1 MRNLSR
7 SLPAGGLLLC
17 LLIASGA
24 LGEEGGLFGQ
34 DPGLKGEA
42 EGMRRMVLRRAER
55 MRLARPDTGEVD
67 FRDYDIRVRL
77 HPARHFLEEEAVV
90 VFRSRVPRLSDVDF
104 ALYDDTLAIRSVTR
118 GRDTLSWAY
127 DDTLWVL
134 HVRLRDTLALG
145 EEDTLRIVYSGFITP
160 ELSRSL
166 DYACLLDSNLAFC
179 TYAPF
184 VWYPAPY
191 DYFYSS
197 RVDDRA
203 SGTVRL
209 TVPKGYLAVSS
220 GALIDSAAT
229 DTTQTFA
236 WSTSNPVVEFNFAC
250 APYAMASR
258 PYAGIALR
266 YYDFD
271 TTGAGYTFTATQS
284 VLDFFSRAFTRY
296 DYEKLAFANQY
307 QPYGYGG
314 YTLVIMPLPGGLSIL
329 AHEVAHQWWGHVVGV
344 RFLEEVWLNEGFAS
358 YSEALFQEDSLGR
371 QELRYR
377 MDGWASWYLSLP
389 PSEDE
394 PIVPAPWS
402 SNHYYEIVYLKG
414 AWVLH
419 MLRGVVGDSAY
430 FDLMKAYASAYQDS
444 STTVAL
450 FRQAAEQRSGRGLG
464 WFFDEWLFRRGA
476 PRYSYSWE
484 AQRTGNDTFQLT
496 LVVNQLDSLF
506 AMPIQTTVYTPG
518 GAREEWPRVDG
529 LSDTFR
535 FLLSQAPDS
544 VLLDKD
550 NWLLDR
556 GITRVG
562 VEAGTPSLPLTT
574 ALYPLHPNPFHGS
587 TNIEYSL
594 AEKGRVRLSVYNIS
608 GQLVRELV
616 NKAQAPGR
624 YSASWDGRDRE
635 AHRLP
640 SGVYFFR
647 LQTEAF
653 SDMKKAVL
661 VR

>member
-1 MRNLSR
+1 MRYFSR
-7 SLPAGGLLLC
+7 FLPTAGLLLC

-24 LGEEGGLFGQ
+24 PGEEGGLFQQ
-34 DPGLKGEA
+34 DPGVKGEA
-42 EGMRRMVLRRAER
+42 ERMRRMVLRRAER
-55 MRLARPDTGEVD
+55 IRLARPDTGEVD
-67 FRDYDIRVRL
+67 FRDYDLRVRL

-90 VFRSRVPRLSDVDF
+90 VFRSRVPQLSEVGF
-104 ALYDDTLAIRSVTR
+104 VLYDDTLAIRSVTS
-118 GRDTLSWAY
+118 GRDTLIWAY

-134 HVRLRDTLALG
+134 HVRLRDTLGLG
-145 EEDTLRIVYSGFITP
+145 EEDTLHIVYSGYITT

-197 RVDDRA
+197 RVDEKA

-220 GALIDSAAT
+220 GALIDSTST

-236 WSTSNPVVEFNFAC
+236 WSTTNPVMEFNFAC
-250 APYAMASR
+250 APYVMASR

-271 TTGAGYTFTATQS
+271 TTGAGYTFTAAGS
-284 VLDFFSRAFTRY
+284 VLDFFSRAFTPY
-296 DYEKLAFANQY
+296 DFEKLAFANQY

-314 YTLVIMPLPGGLSIL
+314 YTLVIMPLPGDLSFL
-329 AHEVAHQWWGHVVGV
+329 AHETAHEWWGHVVGL
-344 RFLEEVWLNEGFAS
+344 RYLEEVWLNEGFAS
-358 YSEALFQEDSLGR
+358 YSDALFQEDSLGR
-371 QELRYR
+371 QELRYQ
-377 MDGWASWYLSLP
+377 MDSWGSWYLSIP

-414 AWVLH
+414 AWILH

-444 STTVAL
+444 SATVAL
-450 FRQAAEQRSGRGLG
+450 FRQAAEQRSGHGLG
-464 WFFDEWLFRRGA
+464 WFFDEWLYHTGA
-476 PRYSYSWE
+476 PRYTYAWQSR
-484 AQRTGNDTFQLT
+484 QIGTDTFQLT
-496 LVVNQLDSLF
+496 LWVNQLDSLF
-506 AMPIQTTVYTPG
+506 TMPIQTSIFTPG
-518 GAREEWPRVDG
+518 GSQDQWPLVAHR
-529 LSDTFR
+529 SDTFQ
-535 FLLSQAPDS
+535 FILSQAPDS

-562 VEAGTPSLPLTT
+562 VEAGAPSLPLST
-574 ALYPLHPNPFHGS
+574 ALLPVYPNPSRGS
-587 TNIEYSL
+587 FRIEYAL
-594 AEKGRVRLSVYNIS
+594 VEKGRVRLSFYNVS

-616 NKAQAPGR
+616 DVVQPPGR
-624 YSASWDGRDRE
+624 YSAFWDGRDQE

-640 SGVYFFR
+640 SGVYFYR
-647 LQTEAF
+647 LQTKTF
-653 SDMKKAVL
+653 TDTKKAVV

>member
-1 MRNLSR
+1 MRHFSR
-7 SLPAGGLLLC
+7 FLPAAGLLLC
-17 LLIASGA
+17 FLIASGA
-24 LGEEGGLFGQ
+24 PGEEEGLFRQ
-34 DPGLKGEA
+34 DPGVKGEA
-42 EGMRRMVLRRAER
+42 DRMRMMVLRRAER
-55 MRLARPDTGEVD
+55 IRFARLDTGEVD
-67 FRDYDIRVRL
+67 FRDYDLRVRL

-90 VFRSRVPRLSDVDF
+90 VFRSRVPQLSEVGF
-104 ALYDDTLAIRSVTR
+104 VLYDDTLAIRSVTC
-118 GRDTLSWAY
+118 GRDTLSWTY
-127 DDTLWVL
+127 EDTLWVL
-134 HVRLRDTLALG
+134 HVRLRDTLGLG
-145 EEDTLRIVYSGFITP
+145 EEDTLRIVYSGYITP

-220 GALIDSAAT
+220 GALIDSTAT

-236 WSTSNPVVEFNFAC
+236 WSTTNPVMEFNFAC

-258 PYAGIALR
+258 PYSGIALR
-266 YYDFD
+266 YYDLD
-271 TTGAGYTFTATQS
+271 TTGAGYTFTAAGS
-284 VLDFFSRAFTRY
+284 VLDFFSRAFTPY
-296 DYEKLAFANQY
+296 DFEKLAFANQY

-314 YTLVIMPLPGGLSIL
+314 YTLVIMPLPGDLSFL
-329 AHEVAHQWWGHVVGV
+329 AHETAHEWWGHVVGL

-358 YSEALFQEDSLGR
+358 YSDALFQEDSLGR
-371 QELRYR
+371 QELRYQ
-377 MDGWASWYLSLP
+377 MDSWGSWYLSIP

-430 FDLMKAYASAYQDS
+430 FDLMKAYASTYQDS
-444 STTVAL
+444 SATVAL
-450 FRQAAEQRSGRGLG
+450 FRQVAEQRSGRGLG
-464 WFFDEWLFRRGA
+464 WFFDEWLYHTGA
-476 PRYSYSWE
+476 PRYTYAWQSR
-484 AQRTGNDTFQLT
+484 QIGVDTFQLT
-496 LVVNQLDSLF
+496 LRVNQLDSLF
-506 AMPIQTTVYTPG
+506 TMPIQTSIFTPG
-518 GAREEWPRVDG
+518 GSQEQWPLVAHR
-529 LSDTFR
+529 SDTFQ
-535 FLLSQAPDS
+535 FILSQAPDS

-562 VEAGTPSLPLTT
+562 VEAGTLSVPFTT
-574 ALYPLHPNPFHGS
+574 ILFPVHPNPFRGS
-587 TNIEYSL
+587 ARIEYSL
-594 AEKGRVRLSVYNIS
+594 AAKGRVRLSVYNVS

-616 NKAQAPGR
+616 DMVQPPGR
-624 YSASWDGRDRE
+624 YSVSWDGRDWE

-640 SGVYFFR
+640 GGVYFCR
-647 LQTEAF
+647 IQTETF
-653 SDMKKAVL
+653 SDTKKAVV